1 MRKCCICVKNPA
13 DAGFIKWTVR
23 EGNMCNSCEEKCWDC
38 PECNR
43 RFYLGENNGFKP
55 RHNISPKSGS
65 KPCHG
70 WKSKKRIDAERYYG
84 LI

>member
-1 MRKCCICVKNPA
+1 MGKCCICVKNPA

-55 RHNISPKSGS
+55 RHNISPKRGS
-65 KPCHG
+65 NPCHG